1 MTEPPLKLENI
12 LSLASDPGRWK
23 FVCSALPIED
33 KPVHKA
39 EYDRWVKGHCHS
51 HSQKEILF
59 CFEGETFEHFAGRNY
74 HCRPGT
80 VFMIDSGEEHASG
93 YPQDGRC
100 FTHLWIM
107 GLGTGVVASFYSQ
120 RGGKAAEQRRLSLAS
135 AQAECELLARCW
147 NDLMSPAPWMSPAVL
162 RTALASALFAVLFRA
177 ISTCLVNPD
186 REATPHR
193 HREIISAVQRHIE
206 AHLGE
211 AEDLDTLA
219 HLAGY
224 SKFHFV
230 RIFKEGCGQTVHG
243 FVHSCRVKKAGE
255 LERLGLPRKEI
266 GYALGFSSPS
276 AFSNW
281 LRQNQVKS

>member
-1 MTEPPLKLENI
+1 MTEQTPKWGDFLT
-12 LSLASDPGRWK
+12 LASDPGLWK
-23 FVCSALPIED
+23 FICSSLPLED
-33 KPVHKA
+33 NPVREA
-39 EYDRWVKGHCHS
+39 GYDHWVKAHCHS
-51 HSQKEILF
+51 HSQKEILV

-74 HCRPGT
+74 HCRPGS
-80 VFMIDSGEEHASG
+80 VFLIDSGEEHALG
-93 YPQDGRC
+93 YPQDDRC

-120 RGGKAAEQRRLSLAS
+120 REGKAAEQRRLSLAS

-147 NDLMSPAPWMSPAVL
+147 NDLRTPAPWMSPAVM
-162 RTALASALFAVLFRA
+162 RTALASTLFAVLFRA
-177 ISTCLVNPD
+177 ISTCLTNPD
-186 REATPHR
+186 RESTPHR

-211 AEDLDTLA
+211 ADDLDTLA
-219 HLAGY
+219 HLSGY

-230 RIFKEGCGQTVHG
+230 RIFKECCGQTVHG
-243 FVHSCRVKKAGE
+243 FIQSCRLRKAGE
-255 LERLGLPRKEI
+255 LERRGLPRKEI
-266 GYALGFSSPS
+266 GFALGFASPS